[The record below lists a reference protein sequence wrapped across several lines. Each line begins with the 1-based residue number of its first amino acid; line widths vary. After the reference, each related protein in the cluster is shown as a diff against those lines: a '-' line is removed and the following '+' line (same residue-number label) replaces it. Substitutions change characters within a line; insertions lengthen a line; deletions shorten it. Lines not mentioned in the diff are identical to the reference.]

1 MDNENL
7 RTSFSIVLDKV
18 QTKIDGVRTEFLKE
32 LARDLTS
39 ISPVDTGDYVLS
51 HTIGTEPTANSHVTN
66 SLGNT
71 LGGQNKK
78 QKQDESFLNLLKE
91 IDSLPKDANIV
102 YVSNSV
108 PHAIAVEYG
117 GANWLRSG
125 YSVYNTVESRANV
138 YLADAIAK
146 IKGRT

>member
-1 MDNENL
+1 MDEQNL
-7 RTSFSIVLDKV
+7 RTTFSIIIDKV
-18 QTKIDGVRTEFLKE
+18 QTKIEGVKTEFLKE
-32 LARDLTS
+32 LARDLTN

-51 HTIGTEPTANSHVTN
+51 HTIGIEPSANSHVTT
-66 SLGNT
+66 SLGET
-71 LGGQNKK
+71 LGGQNRK
-78 QKQDESFLNLLKE
+78 QKQDEAFINLVKE

-117 GANWLRSG
+117 GANWLRDG
-125 YSVYNTVESRANV
+125 YSVYNTVENKASV

-146 IKGRT
+146 VKGST